1 MFSLGGWNLLLEH
14 GSTTG
19 NLRREVSEKI
29 PQTAVF
35 DFTIKK
41 PRSGFIFR
49 ISVTPGSGSAT
60 LEKVGYHATTCG
72 KIS

>member
-19 NLRREVSEKI
+19 NLISLRINTVNSSFR
-29 PQTAVF
+29 F
-35 DFTIKK
+35 YDKK
-41 PRSGFIFR
+41 PRSGLIFR
-49 ISVTPGSGSAT
+49 ISVKPGSGSAT